1 MYALSVLG
9 VDNYPPIN
17 DQIEMFNVLLPSKAY
32 PVIAPI
38 FNTFYVNGIY
48 IMVLFSFERFYTI
61 SVLPK
66 RRYLSLK
73 RIKISIILVFLT
85 SAVYSIPMFFETTW
99 KIVKFKS
106 GNFSIPYKTSLVSDY
121 STIYYRLYKSFGGMM
136 IYFVIPV
143 ICFLVFNRMIIKKV
157 SRLHKKL
164 TLPYSHA
171 MILFITVPKHS
182 GNRVK

>member
-1 MYALSVLG
+1 
-9 VDNYPPIN
+9 
-17 DQIEMFNVLLPSKAY
+17 
-32 PVIAPI
+32 
-38 FNTFYVNGIY
+38 
-48 IMVLFSFERFYTI
+48 
-61 SVLPK
+61 
-66 RRYLSLK
+66 
-73 RIKISIILVFLT
+73 
-85 SAVYSIPMFFETTW
+85 MFFETTW

-157 SRLHKKL
+157 SRLYKKL

-171 MILFITVPKHS
+171 MKLFITVPKPS
-182 GNRVK
+182 GNRVKYLCTLDKDF